1 MRYVIAGLLLVGLI
15 IALLAGLNGALPS
28 GSAKNAAPVQDNQ
41 GVSLTLAA
49 DAATLTGE
57 LTQTV
62 EPAPIQAS
70 STPVATVTAAVT
82 QVSSTT
88 PEPSSAPTDAPPAT
102 ATATPD
108 AAAWKE
114 WPVIPTIPADM
125 RAIYER
131 GLAQGTI
138 DPNAFSVLGDCQSE
152 ANDFLGV
159 YENNPEL
166 VSTLPKNL
174 QETVANFA
182 GSFNRY
188 NPAAKSG
195 SSAGSLLYAAW
206 NDNKEGACLYG
217 ETPVDCELRVH
228 RPSIVFIHTGTHYE
242 TQERNWYYLTI
253 IIDKI
258 LARGAIPVLVTK
270 ADNLELDEHINQN
283 MAKLAVKYGLPLW
296 NFWSSVQSLP
306 DHGLDP
312 DLMHLTAAGHI
323 VHRLGALDMLNT
335 VWRAVR

>member
-15 IALLAGLNGALPS
+15 IALLAGLNGGLPS
-28 GSAKNAAPVQDNQ
+28 GSAKIAATEQDNQ

-49 DAATLTGE
+49 DAALQTE
-57 LTQTV
+57 KLTQTV
-62 EPAPIQAS
+62 EPSATPDSPKTAIAMPTTAAES
-70 STPVATVTAAVT
+70 SATPVPSPTP
-82 QVSSTT
+82 TT
-88 PEPSSAPTDAPPAT
+88 IP
-102 ATATPD
+102 TPD

-114 WPVIPTIPADM
+114 WSVIPTIPAEM
-125 RAIYER
+125 RAIYAR

-152 ANDFLGV
+152 AGDFLGV

-166 VSTLPKNL
+166 VSTLSKNM

-206 NDNKEGACLYG
+206 NDNKEGKCVYG

-306 DHGLDP
+306 DKGLVP
-312 DLMHLTAAGHI
+312 DLMHLTTAAHV
-323 VHRLGALDMLNT
+323 VHRLGALDMLDT

>member
-1 MRYVIAGLLLVGLI
+1 MRYLIPGLLMALLI
-15 IALLAGLNGALPS
+15 IALLAGMNGAFAS
-28 GSAKNAAPVQDNQ
+28 GSAKNMDHEQDSL
-41 GVSLTLAA
+41 SLTPA
-49 DAATLTGE
+49 GGGS
-57 LTQTV
+57 QTV
-62 EPAPIQAS
+62 KPSPI
-70 STPVATVTAAVT
+70 
-82 QVSSTT
+82 
-88 PEPSSAPTDAPPAT
+88 PSAT
-102 ATATPD
+102 ATFTLVPSATAVLPTKPSTTTEPSYTPTNAPTNTPTLTPTPD

-114 WPVIPTIPADM
+114 WPVIPAIPADM
-125 RAIYER
+125 KAIYER

-138 DPNAFSVLGDCQSE
+138 DPQAFSVLGDCQSE
-152 ANDFLGV
+152 SGDFLGV
-159 YENNPEL
+159 FENNPEL
-166 VSTLPKNL
+166 VGTLPEGL

-182 GSFNRY
+182 GSFSRY

-206 NDNKEGACLYG
+206 NDNKEGTCLYG

-258 LARGAIPVLVTK
+258 LERGAVPVLVTK

-296 NFWSSVQSLP
+296 NFWSSVQDLP
-306 DHGLDP
+306 EHGLMP
-312 DLMHLTAAGHI
+312 NGMHLTTAAHE
-323 VHRLGALDMLNT
+323 VHRMGALEMLDT
-335 VWRAVR
+335 VWLAVR